1 MCPYM
6 NVKENELPICKP
18 KNTLCTM
25 CVTGNM
31 KTFKEIENETNKKS
45 CRFKR

>member
-6 NVKENELPICKP
+6 IVKNNELPKCEP
-18 KNTLCTM
+18 KNVLCTM

-31 KTFKEIENETNKKS
+31 KMFKEIENETNKKS
-45 CRFKR
+45 SRTKR

>member
-6 NVKENELPICKP
+6 RVKENELPRCEP

-25 CVTGNM
+25 CVAGNT
-31 KTFKEIENETNKKS
+31 KTLKEIENEANKKS
-45 CRFKR
+45 DRTKR